1 MRWPRSSR
9 RSSGSTPHAPSH
21 TGTHARGRCGSWPG
35 SREQYEYQALLDE
48 SSLLKIPMKLVVHME
63 SAEQRDVRYDVVG
76 LDPLEK

>member
-1 MRWPRSSR
+1 MQR
-9 RSSGSTPHAPSH
+9 RYFSITSPEGL
-21 TGTHARGRCGSWPG
+21 RGFIDLEDNELIS
-35 SREQYEYQALLDE
+35 EQYEYQALLDE